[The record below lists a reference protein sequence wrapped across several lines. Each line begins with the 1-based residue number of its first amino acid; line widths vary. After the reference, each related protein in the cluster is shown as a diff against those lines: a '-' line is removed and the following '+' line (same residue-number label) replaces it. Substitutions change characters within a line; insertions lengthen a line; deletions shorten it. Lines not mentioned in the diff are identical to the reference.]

1 MNVKKYGI
9 ILKIGG
15 DISLK
20 IKLKMDTRTLQD
32 VAMELT
38 AHERECAVYRD
49 MTKMS
54 LDKLEGRIKRLEVLI
69 MGSTISTISL
79 VIVVIMKIV

>member
-1 MNVKKYGI
+1 MKSMVL
-9 ILKIGG
+9 ILYG
-15 DISLK
+15 DIK
-20 IKLKMDTRTLQD
+20 KVDTRTLQD

-49 MTKMS
+49 MTR
-54 LDKLEGRIKRLEVLI
+54 LQLEKLEGRIKRLEVLI
-69 MGSTISTISL
+69 MGSTISTVSL